1 MLFWWSI
8 VHGTRTQHF
17 LTGDRFGIIRE
28 VEIEYD
34 PVIKDVDRVD
44 KGINDLP
51 LVFRAAHVTLAEFF
65 KPEPN
70 PLTGQDG
77 LFQLFFQNAGV
88 QGFFPGF
95 QLVQPLLGGRGQDA
109 LFNGFQKVCE
119 PFLRIPELLFQNR
132 QPGVLLLLGFHD
144 QIYQPFDDF
153 IAEDHLNG
161 GVHHEPLQRL
171 LADGFQVAVRLA
183 VALGVAALVVIVG
196 VSHVA
201 GAAFATHQGAALATE
216 QLSGQQIAH
225 ILFCRPTV
233 GDPVLLETL
242 LNPVEQ
248 ILVNNSRNAARR
260 HNVLVAV
267 FADVA
272 AVAEDLEEAVLY
284 ERLPGA
290 GTQAALIQGCCNL
303 LSRFAVG
310 VPGEDLL
317 HDGSR
322 FRVDMVQPVLLADGE
337 AQRHHTAVVL
347 ALEGVFALTARHF
360 QGEFGGIVFRHAN
373 QHTLHHNAFRPLR
386 DGFHGRHQMDT
397 VLFQLVLVV
406 HGIEPIPGK
415 AVQLPDQN
423 YVEDFLSAVLDHP
436 LKVWAVIRFGRVGTV
451 NVGADHGDAV
461 LLGVVFAVAQLSF
474 NGRFALAVGRIAGV
488 DHSSHGCISLVA
500 RSGCLY
506 SIESSAACQ
515 QSASRLKFE
524 NYETQRKREEQESSR
539 GHKFSI
545 LENIVPF
552 RDCTSATLPHF

>member
-1 MLFWWSI
+1 M
-8 VHGTRTQHF
+8 
-17 LTGDRFGIIRE
+17 
-28 VEIEYD
+28 
-34 PVIKDVDRVD
+34 
-44 KGINDLP
+44 
-51 LVFRAAHVTLAEFF
+51 FRAAHVTLAEFF

-88 QGFFPGF
+88 QSFFPGF
-95 QLVQPLLGGRGQDA
+95 QLVQTLLGGRGQDA
-109 LFNGFQKVCE
+109 LFNGFQKVCQ
-119 PFLRIPELLFQNR
+119 PFLRVPELVFQDR

-153 IAEDHLNG
+153 IAENHLNG
-161 GVHHEPLQRL
+161 GIHHEPFQRL

-183 VALGVAALVVIVG
+183 VAFGVAALVVIVG

-201 GAAFATHQGAALATE
+201 GAAFAAHQGAALATE

-242 LNPVEQ
+242 LHPVEQ

-322 FRVDMVQPVLLADGE
+322 FRVDMVQPVLLANGE

-347 ALEGVFALTARHF
+347 ALEGIFALTARHF
-360 QGEFGGIVFRHAN
+360 QGKFGGIVFRHAD

-386 DGFHGRHQMDT
+386 NGFHGRHQMDA

-423 YVEDFLSAVLDHP
+423 HIEDFLCAVLNHP
-436 LKVWAVIRFGRVGTV
+436 LEVRAVICFGGVGTV
-451 NVGADHGDAV
+451 DVGADHGDTV
-461 LLGVVFAVAQLSF
+461 LLGVVLAVAQLSF

-488 DHSSHGCISLVA
+488 DHGGHGCTSLAVCPA
-500 RSGCLY
+500 CSYR
-506 SIESSAACQ
+506 IESSAACQ
-515 QSASRLKFE
+515 RSASRLKNEISEIRENAEGKNRPVATNFQFLKMLCPSGTALLQRFRVFE
-524 NYETQRKREEQESSR
+524 VFLLGRACPKPCRW
-539 GHKFSI
+539 GKVKI
-545 LENIVPF
+545 
-552 RDCTSATLPHF
+552 

>member
-1 MLFWWSI
+1 MFVFCLYPGRNCSSPVPSTTKKVPRPFWSGDSWWSI
-8 VHGTRTQHF
+8 VHSTRTQHF
-17 LTGDRFGIIRE
+17 LTGDRFGIVRE
-28 VEIEYD
+28 VEVEYD

-88 QGFFPGF
+88 QSFFPGF
-95 QLVQPLLGGRGQDA
+95 QLVQTLLGGRGQDA
-109 LFNGFQKVCE
+109 LFNGFQKVCQ
-119 PFLRIPELLFQNR
+119 PLLRVPELVFQDR

-153 IAEDHLNG
+153 IVKNHLDG
-161 GVHHEPLQRL
+161 GIHHEPFQRL
-171 LADGFQVAVRLA
+171 LANGFQVTVRLA
-183 VALGVAALVVIVG
+183 VTFGVAALVVIVG
-196 VSHVA
+196 ISHVA
-201 GAAFATHQGAALATE
+201 GAAFAAHQGAALATE

-242 LNPVEQ
+242 LHPVEQ

-290 GTQAALIQGCCNL
+290 GTQAALVQGCCNL
-303 LSRFAVG
+303 LGRFAVG
-310 VPGEDLL
+310 IPSEDLL

-322 FRVDMVQPVLLADGE
+322 FRVDMVQPVLLANGE

-360 QGEFGGIVFRHAN
+360 QGELGGIVFRHAN

-386 DGFHGRHQMDT
+386 DGFHDRHQMDT

-406 HGIEPIPGK
+406 HGIVAVPGK

-423 YVEDFLSAVLDHP
+423 HIEDFLSAVLDHP

-461 LLGVVFAVAQLSF
+461 LLGVVLTVAQLSL
-474 NGRFALAVGRIAGV
+474 NGRFALAVG
-488 DHSSHGCISLVA
+488 
-500 RSGCLY
+500 
-506 SIESSAACQ
+506 
-515 QSASRLKFE
+515 
-524 NYETQRKREEQESSR
+524 
-539 GHKFSI
+539 
-545 LENIVPF
+545 
-552 RDCTSATLPHF
+552 

>member
-1 MLFWWSI
+1 M
-8 VHGTRTQHF
+8 
-17 LTGDRFGIIRE
+17 
-28 VEIEYD
+28 
-34 PVIKDVDRVD
+34 
-44 KGINDLP
+44 
-51 LVFRAAHVTLAEFF
+51 
-65 KPEPN
+65 
-70 PLTGQDG
+70 
-77 LFQLFFQNAGV
+77 
-88 QGFFPGF
+88 
-95 QLVQPLLGGRGQDA
+95 
-109 LFNGFQKVCE
+109 
-119 PFLRIPELLFQNR
+119 
-132 QPGVLLLLGFHD
+132 
-144 QIYQPFDDF
+144 
-153 IAEDHLNG
+153 
-161 GVHHEPLQRL
+161 
-171 LADGFQVAVRLA
+171 
-183 VALGVAALVVIVG
+183 
-196 VSHVA
+196 A
-201 GAAFATHQGAALATE
+201 GAAFAAHQGAALATE

-225 ILFCRPTV
+225 ILFCRATV

-242 LNPVEQ
+242 LHPVEQ
-248 ILVNNSRNAARR
+248 ILVNNSRNAARH

-322 FRVDMVQPVLLADGE
+322 LRVDMVQPVLLANGE

-347 ALEGVFALTARHF
+347 ALESVFALTARYFH
-360 QGEFGGIVFRHAN
+360 GKFGGIVFRHAN

-386 DGFHGRHQMDT
+386 NGFHSGHQMDT

-415 AVQLPDQN
+415 AVEFPDQN
-423 YVEDFLSAVLDHP
+423 HIEDFLCAVLNHP
-436 LKVWAVIRFGRVGTV
+436 LEVRAVIRFGRVGTV
-451 NVGADHGDAV
+451 DVGADHGDTV

-488 DHSSHGCISLVA
+488 DYGGHGCTSLVA

-515 QSASRLKFE
+515 QSASRLKCE